1 MRHFLY
7 TIVFILIIN
16 NFVIAQ
22 FLIDK
27 PIMALPSNLNGELD
41 QLTDKGLF
49 DPSRLNISH
58 SFGISMISNRGT
70 PNSITSLSNQLDYK
84 ISDNLQF
91 DANIDLYM
99 SNFTTNHFGSLNKI
113 NVGYDAGITFKPTN
127 NSFLKLQIQKLPNYQ
142 IYQNHLQPR
151 YRFIR

>member
-1 MRHFLY
+1 MRHLSY
-7 TIVFILIIN
+7 TIAFTLTIN
-16 NFVIAQ
+16 SFAIAQ
-22 FLIDK
+22 LLVDK

-41 QLTDKGLF
+41 QLTHTGLF

-113 NVGYDAGITFKPTN
+113 NVLYDAGITFKPTN

>member
-58 SFGISMISNRGT
+58 SFGISMISSRGI

-113 NVGYDAGITFKPTN
+113 NVLYDAGITFKPTN

>member
-16 NFVIAQ
+16 NCAIAQ
-22 FLIDK
+22 LLIDK
-27 PIMALPSNLNGELD
+27 PVMALTSNLNGELD
-41 QLTDKGLF
+41 QLTHTGLF

-99 SNFTTNHFGSLNKI
+99 SNFTTNHVGSLNKI
-113 NVGYDAGITFKPTN
+113 NVVYDAGITFKPTN